1 MGPCKKVETGIQYL
15 YIGFTILVLSKKKE
29 EIKEL
34 MDILKYEEISKSVA
48 KIRTYAE
55 LMVNVTPEQLEF
67 DGNVMINMGAE
78 IIEALNTIASATK
91 ELCKQ

>member
-1 MGPCKKVETGIQYL
+1 
-15 YIGFTILVLSKKKE
+15 
-29 EIKEL
+29 

-67 DGNVMINMGAE
+67 DGNVMISMGAE
-78 IIEALNTIASATK
+78 IIEALNTIASAAK